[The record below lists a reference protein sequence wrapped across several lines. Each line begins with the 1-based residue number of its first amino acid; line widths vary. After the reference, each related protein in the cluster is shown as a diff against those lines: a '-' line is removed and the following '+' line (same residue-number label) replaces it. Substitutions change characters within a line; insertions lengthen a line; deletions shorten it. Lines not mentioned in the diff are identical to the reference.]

1 MKRIIFFISCSFG
14 LVNCFAQVD
23 RLHLQSC
30 LNIEYAKVLSDI
42 SKKGLSEAEG
52 FKQGYARG
60 ADFIPFYETHLR
72 ALANPEAVI
81 PEMLKIASDA
91 GARMNANLTKD
102 KIQKDVGACRIHF
115 SKLKIKETDIKPSAK
130 DANVKSTEVKKDV
143 EGIALARINPLA
155 SLLNRVFFEDGL
167 MGISSLVDSCYY
179 APRNRGY
186 DCFIMDLGARALDST
201 LNNQLGAEY
210 FSNEVHAKRVNNAI
224 LAGDYKLDDLLKV
237 RDVVL
242 PRIQEALVNDVQ
254 KAGIGKRDKC
264 IIVDPDIADS
274 FSGECIEQYAE
285 GYGVAKGRDEYRGEF
300 KRGEVHGKGQY
311 SHGSKSVWATEVFRG
326 SYFRGAKN
334 GFGVLSISANS
345 THPALESMKRN
356 GKLREERYFHVG
368 MYAAGNLLYACNS
381 EDECLEKFPTID
393 FSEVSD
399 QIKFGGGAVS
409 AEDLRKLVTKG
420 VAGLNRNESFNV
432 CVASEA
438 FSEFFGQRGSPEKI
452 ELAELKHFYRF
463 ITTKKYIAQ
472 PTLYCFKK

>member
-1 MKRIIFFISCSFG
+1 MKRIVFFIFCAFG
-14 LVNCFAQVD
+14 LVNCFAQAD

-52 FKQGYARG
+52 FKQGYAKG

-81 PEMLKIASDA
+81 PEMLKTASEA
-91 GARMNANLTKD
+91 GARMNANLPND
-102 KIQKDVGACRIHF
+102 KIQRDVSACRTHF
-115 SKLKIKETDIKPSAK
+115 SKLKVKEADTKPSAK
-130 DANVKSTEVKKDV
+130 DAQAKNTVVKKDV
-143 EGIALARINPLA
+143 EEVALARIKPLA
-155 SLLNRVFFEDGL
+155 SLLNRVMFEEGL
-167 MGISSLVDSCYY
+167 MGVSSLVDSCYY

-201 LNNQLGAEY
+201 LNTQQGAEY
-210 FSNEVHAKRVNNAI
+210 FGNEAHAKRVNNAI
-224 LAGDYKLDDLLKV
+224 RAGDYKLEELLKV
-237 RDVVL
+237 RDVVS
-242 PRIQEALVNDVQ
+242 PRILEALVDDVQ
-254 KAGIGKRDKC
+254 KVGIGKREKC

-300 KRGEVHGKGQY
+300 KRGEAHGKGQY
-311 SHGSKSVWATEVFRG
+311 SHGSQSLWPTEVFRG

-345 THPALESMKRN
+345 AHPAMESMKRN
-356 GKLREERYFHVG
+356 GELREGRYFHVG
-368 MYAAGNLLYACNS
+368 MYAAGKFLYACNS
-381 EDECLEKFPTID
+381 EEECLKKLPTIE

-399 QIKFGGGAVS
+399 QIKFGGSAVS
-409 AEDLRKLVTKG
+409 TEELRKLVTRG
-420 VAGLNRNESFNV
+420 VAGLKRNEAFNE

-438 FSEFFGQRGSPEKI
+438 FTEFFGRRVTFEKI
-452 ELAELKHFYRF
+452 ELTEVKDFYRF

-472 PTLYCFKK
+472 PTLYCLKK